1 MKIIF
6 AQGNPEDKYAHTR
19 HNVGWQILDAYAEQ
33 QSASFKPEKK
43 FHADIATIGQGDEKV
58 LLVKP
63 TTYYN
68 ETGRSARAIVDFYK
82 LDPATDI
89 LVVHDDLA
97 LPLGTLRVREKG
109 SDAGNNGIKSLN
121 THLGES
127 YHRLRIGVWSEPR
140 NHVDDVTF
148 VLGKFS
154 AEEQGQLN
162 EAITPKAAEIID
174 SFVADSHQIT
184 SHSV

>member
-6 AQGNPEDKYAHTR
+6 AQGNPDDKYAVTR
-19 HNVGWQILDAYAEQ
+19 HNAGWQILDAYAR
-33 QSASFKPEKK
+33 SHGVTFKPEKK
-43 FHADIATIGQGDEKV
+43 FFADVATVGQDDQKV

-82 LDPATDI
+82 IDPATELLAI
-89 LVVHDDLA
+89 HDDLA

-121 THLGES
+121 AHLDDR
-127 YHRLRIGVWSEPR
+127 YHRLRIGVWSELR
-140 NHVDDVTF
+140 DQIDDVAF
-148 VLGKFS
+148 VLGRFS
-154 AEEQGQLN
+154 AEEQKQL
-162 EAITPKAAEIID
+162 ASAVIPKAAEIID
-174 SFVADSHQIT
+174 GFVADSHEIT